1 MLFRSGVKYVTL
13 CATGSKREVRNVRN
27 VLIADDDASLRS
39 ALKLALEANGYEVRL
54 AANGGEA
61 LALQRKSPAH
71 VLITDIFMPESDGFE
86 AIDGFRKAFPA
97 TKIIAM
103 SGDAKRA
110 KREYLSAA
118 ALIGVDAT
126 LKKPFQVVT
135 LLQALQSLGI

>member
-1 MLFRSGVKYVTL
+1 VPS
-13 CATGSKREVRNVRN
+13 
-27 VLIADDDASLRS
+27 VLIADDDAGLRS
-39 ALKLALEANGYEVRL
+39 ALKLALEANGYAVRL
-54 AANGGEA
+54 AANGNEA
-61 LALQRKSPAH
+61 LALQGKSPAD

-110 KREYLSAA
+110 KREYLQAA

-126 LKKPFQVVT
+126 LKKPFRVGA
-135 LLQALQSLGI
+135 LLEVLRSLGA

>member
-1 MLFRSGVKYVTL
+1 VRSI
-13 CATGSKREVRNVRN
+13 
-27 VLIADDDASLRS
+27 LIADDDSGLRS

-61 LALQRKSPAH
+61 LALQRKSPAD
-71 VLITDIFMPESDGFE
+71 VLVTDIFMPESDGFE

-103 SGDAKRA
+103 SGDGRRA

-118 ALIGVDAT
+118 RLIGVDAT
-126 LKKPFQVVT
+126 LKKPFQIGT
-135 LLQALQSLGI
+135 LLHALRSLGV